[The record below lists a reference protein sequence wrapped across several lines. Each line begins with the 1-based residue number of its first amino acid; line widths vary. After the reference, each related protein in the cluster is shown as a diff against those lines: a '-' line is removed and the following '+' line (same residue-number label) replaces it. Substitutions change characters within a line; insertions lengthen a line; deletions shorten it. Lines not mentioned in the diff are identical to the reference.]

1 LVRKDR
7 KIARLDGH
15 PLYAGHG
22 TLMGKRVYEWQA
34 ADAVL
39 GQFARRPAT
48 ARARYRAFLAEGIAM
63 GRRPD
68 LVGGGLIRSLGGWA
82 AAAAL
87 QQGESLRMKGD
98 ERILGE
104 SGFVLRVLATAEED
118 LKRSEQ
124 LRRQGI
130 DLVRVARQAADAF
143 AVEPE
148 RILRRG
154 QSPSVVAARSVF
166 CYWAV
171 RELGRTTTALARELA
186 LTQPAVSIAVR
197 RG

>member
-1 LVRKDR
+1 
-7 KIARLDGH
+7 
-15 PLYAGHG
+15 
-22 TLMGKRVYEWQA
+22 
-34 ADAVL
+34 
-39 GQFARRPAT
+39 
-48 ARARYRAFLAEGIAM
+48 M

-104 SGFVLRVLATAEED
+104 SGFVLQVLATAEED